1 MRLGLVAG
9 RATGPPADA
18 TVEQP
23 VLHVLGDLTGD
34 EGLAVR
40 PMLDPPSAFGHRIFE
55 HVDGV
60 RGVEAA
66 RGQVVQHPGARLQQG
81 VGAHPPIV
89 PGRARRAGTLWDVRP
104 LLEVIALGPGDA
116 AGAQQGGAD
125 RLEVVADMDSDGLTP
140 SVDTVRD
147 LKRECDLP
155 LRVMLR
161 ANDGFSTSGSE
172 LTRLQGAAHQLAE
185 AGADG
190 FVLGF
195 LGPTVEIDVDATLAL
210 ADEFGSL
217 PWTFHRAIDHALD
230 YDRAWQRLRMMPR
243 LDTVL
248 TAGSARGVSA
258 GLDDLCRRAS
268 DDAEVAQLMMA
279 GGGLVADHVPW
290 LARAG
295 VRKFHVGSRVRPSG
309 SWKAYVDASMVRS
322 WRTLVDDAVA
332 AAL

>member
-1 MRLGLVAG
+1 
-9 RATGPPADA
+9 
-18 TVEQP
+18 
-23 VLHVLGDLTGD
+23 
-34 EGLAVR
+34 
-40 PMLDPPSAFGHRIFE
+40 
-55 HVDGV
+55 
-60 RGVEAA
+60 
-66 RGQVVQHPGARLQQG
+66 
-81 VGAHPPIV
+81 
-89 PGRARRAGTLWDVRP
+89 
-104 LLEVIALGPGDA
+104 
-116 AGAQQGGAD
+116 
-125 RLEVVADMDSDGLTP
+125 
-140 SVDTVRD
+140 
-147 LKRECDLP
+147 
-155 LRVMLR
+155 MLR

-210 ADEFGSL
+210 ADETGSL

-248 TAGSARGVSA
+248 TAGSARGVPA

-268 DDAEVAQLMMA
+268 DDAEVARLMMA
-279 GGGLVADHVPW
+279 GGGLAADHVPW

>member
-1 MRLGLVAG
+1 MLEIIALHAG
-9 RATGPPADA
+9 DA
-18 TVEQP
+18 
-23 VLHVLGDLTGD
+23 
-34 EGLAVR
+34 
-40 PMLDPPSAFGHRIFE
+40 
-55 HVDGV
+55 
-60 RGVEAA
+60 
-66 RGQVVQHPGARLQQG
+66 
-81 VGAHPPIV
+81 VGAQ
-89 PGRARRAGTLWDVRP
+89 
-104 LLEVIALGPGDA
+104 E
-116 AGAQQGGAD
+116 GGAD
-125 RLEVVADMDSDGLTP
+125 RLEVVADIDADGLTP
-140 SVDTVRD
+140 SVETVRD

-172 LTRLQGAAHQLAE
+172 LTRLQGAAHQFAE
-185 AGADG
+185 TGVDG

-210 ADEFGSL
+210 ADEFGGL
-217 PWTFHRAIDHALD
+217 PWTFHRAVDHALD

-248 TAGSARGVSA
+248 TAGSARGVAA

-268 DDAEVAQLMMA
+268 DDPHLARLLMA
-279 GGGLVADHVPW
+279 GGGLAPDHVPW

-309 SWKAYVDASMVRS
+309 SWRAYVNASMVRS